1 MGNKP
6 ISTHLP
12 QGAIMLY
19 CLFMALAQFFPTITN
34 AQQQLNQQQGYYT
47 FGLNAGL
54 SYQSSDVQALPEGF
68 GLGATLGKNLYYKPG
83 APFSFDLRGRLLYA
97 EQFGLDA
104 ARSFDIG
111 NNSVLNGSQNLDYT
125 NYPANLGE
133 SQGFVF
139 QNHRTEVF
147 ELGLEGVLTLNQLR
161 EKTGVVASIY
171 GGLGLDWFRASIDQA
186 DASGNAYYNQYA
198 GLDQQKSKASIRTE
212 LKEMILDGNYESL
225 ADGFDS
231 DGGTVGIMPSLGVE
245 LGYEVTPNFSIHAGH
260 RFTFSGNDIMDGQ
273 QWADPNNDIYH
284 YTNFAL
290 RWKIRPKESTLVAP
304 VIEIIT
310 PNTFPF
316 TSPVL
321 NGLVR
326 ARIRN
331 VQNAADVSCTIN
343 GREQS
348 FTFNRGSFSKPFRL
362 DNGANEVIIT
372 ASNSVGTAQEK
383 IIIYYEE
390 PVTPDP
396 VVQVPDILFTQ
407 PRSNNTQIA
416 NPNYEVQ
423 ASITEI
429 TSKDQISFSVNGQ
442 ARNFQFNPSSGRL
455 RADITL
461 RDGNNTVRIIA
472 TNSAGKDD
480 ESTTIQL
487 ARGER
492 PIVTINNPSNS
503 PFTTDRSSFSFEA
516 TIQNIEQ
523 RSAITLL
530 SNGQRIS
537 SFTFD
542 RNSGR
547 VRANLNLLQGNNSIQ
562 VRAENEWGQDQRD
575 VNIIYEAPRQVLQP
589 QVRITSPNPGFRTAN
604 RRVQIRANTQNVPG
618 RSNIRLEL
626 NNRAIYDFRFSNG
639 TITADLPLQLGYNQ
653 VLIRVR
659 NTDGEA
665 EDAINIERYEDIIV
679 AQPPRVNIEQPN
691 QNQVSSQPSIQ
702 LLASVINVQRK
713 SEVQVLINGR
723 STNNFS
729 FNLSRQQV
737 SANIPLSPGNNSIEV
752 MASTTRGSDRDRVNV
767 SYRQNNPPT
776 VSIVEP
782 FNNATVSNS
791 RINFRAN
798 TQNITQRNQIR
809 LLVNGSTINDFNFN
823 ANRREVTGSIN
834 LQPGNNSIEI
844 QVANNDGQT
853 QDRVNV
859 RFQQSATPPTVSI
872 VRPANNS
879 TTETAS
885 ISFSANTTKVSKR
898 SEVRLY
904 LNGQSV
910 SNFDLNLFRG
920 TVDANLNLREGNN
933 NIRIQVQNSDGNS
946 EDEVNVRLQ
955 SARPPSV
962 RIDAPASNSQVN
974 TNTARLRATTQ
985 NIERKEEI
993 RVLLNGKTINNFS
1006 FSPSRQEVVADLN
1019 LSEGTNRINV
1029 QVRNS
1034 GGSAQDEVSVEYRQ
1048 QAPPSVQI
1056 TVPQSNTTLTNE
1068 RLTVKARTENVNSR
1082 NEIVLTVNGQR
1093 LNNFGFQASRQE
1105 LTAQVVLQAGANS
1118 IRVEVQNQDGRASD
1132 QVSVNYQPLKPPQVT
1147 IDSPSSGSTVNENS
1161 VQLVATTQNVND
1173 KGEISVLLNGASI
1186 SNFDWNGSQ
1195 LSATLPGLKGG
1206 GNIIA
1211 VRVSNRNGSDEAQV
1225 SINYSPVIRTRP
1237 PTVSFIT
1244 PIEEEITHQENVISI
1259 RAKVLNVTQK
1269 DQIRVNINRSNN
1281 TDFEFDA
1288 KSGTITF
1295 DMKLQNP
1302 RNSVAIF
1309 VTTNGGSADARR
1321 IINYVPKQPEG
1332 DKPFVR
1338 IESISQPTI
1347 NPLNPGAAKSTI
1359 TATVKN
1365 VTAEQI
1371 RLMVNSRQLTNFN
1384 YNVETGFFQCTFTLE
1399 RGENRV
1405 VLSASSDAGSDQGV
1419 RTLKF

>member
-1 MGNKP
+1 MANKP

-198 GLDQQKSKASIRTE
+198 GLDQQKNKASIRTE

-290 RWKIRPKESTLVAP
+290 RWKIRPRESTLVAP

-472 TNSAGKDD
+472 TNSVGKDD

-575 VNIIYEAPRQVLQP
+575 VNIIYEAPRQILQP

-767 SYRQNNPPT
+767 SYQ
-776 VSIVEP
+776 
-782 FNNATVSNS
+782 A
-791 RINFRAN
+791 A
-798 TQNITQRNQIR
+798 
-809 LLVNGSTINDFNFN
+809 D
-823 ANRREVTGSIN
+823 
-834 LQPGNNSIEI
+834 
-844 QVANNDGQT
+844 
-853 QDRVNV
+853 
-859 RFQQSATPPTVSI
+859 PPTVSI
-872 VRPANNS
+872 VRPGNNS
-879 TTETAS
+879 TVEASS
-885 ISFSANTTKVSKR
+885 ISFRANTTKISKR

-904 LNGQSV
+904 LNGQSI

-933 NIRIQVQNSDGNS
+933 NIRIQVQNSDGSS

-955 SARPPSV
+955 SVRPPSV

-974 TNTARLRATTQ
+974 VNTARLRATTQ

-1019 LSEGTNRINV
+1019 LREGTNRINV

-1056 TVPQSNTTLTNE
+1056 TVPQSNTTLTSE

-1093 LNNFGFQASRQE
+1093 LNNFGFQESRQE

-1132 QVSVNYQPLKPPQVT
+1132 QVSVNYQPPKPPQVT
-1147 IDSPSSGSTVNENS
+1147 INSPSSGSTVNENS

-1211 VRVSNRNGSDEAQV
+1211 VRVSNRNGNDEAQV

-1259 RAKVLNVTQK
+1259 RAKVLNVPQK

-1321 IINYVPKQPEG
+1321 TINYVPKQPEG

-1419 RTLKF
+1419 RTVKF

>member
-6 ISTHLP
+6 ISTHVP
-12 QGAIMLY
+12 QKAILLY
-19 CLFMALAQFFPTITN
+19 CLLLVLAHFFPQTVK
-34 AQQQLNQQQGYYT
+34 AQQSVNQQQGYYI

-139 QNHRTEVF
+139 QNHQTQVF
-147 ELGLEGVLTLNQLR
+147 ELGLEGVLTLNRLR

-171 GGLGLDWFRASIDQA
+171 GGLGLDWFRTNIDQA
-186 DASGNAYYNQYA
+186 DANGNAYYNQYA

-212 LKEMILDGNYESL
+212 LKEVILDGNYESL
-225 ADGFDS
+225 ADGFDN
-231 DGGTVGIMPSLGVE
+231 DGGTIGLMPSLGVE

-260 RFTFSGNDIMDGQ
+260 RFTFSGNDIMDGH

-310 PNTFPF
+310 PNRFPF

-362 DNGANEVIIT
+362 DNGANEVIIRAT
-372 ASNSVGTAQEK
+372 NSVGTAQEK
-383 IIIYYEE
+383 LVIYYEA

-407 PRSNNTQIA
+407 PRSNNTQT
-416 NPNYEVQ
+416 NTPNYQVQ
-423 ASITEI
+423 ASIAEI
-429 TSKDQISFSVNGQ
+429 TAKNQIRFSVNGQ
-442 ARNFQFNPSSGRL
+442 SRNFQFDASTGRL

-461 RDGNNTVRIIA
+461 RDGNNTIRIVA

-480 ESTTIQL
+480 ESIAIQL
-487 ARGER
+487 ARGEQ
-492 PIVTINNPSNS
+492 PIVTINRPSNS
-503 PFTTDRSSFSFEA
+503 PFNTDRSRFSFEA
-516 TIQNIEQ
+516 SVQNIRQ
-523 RSAITLL
+523 RSGITLL
-530 SNGQRIS
+530 SNGQRVS

-547 VRANLNLLQGNNSIQ
+547 ITANLDLRQGNNSIQ
-562 VRAENEWGQDQRD
+562 LRAENEWGRDQRE
-575 VNIIYEAPRQVLQP
+575 VNIIYEAPRQVLLP
-589 QVRITSPNPGFRTAN
+589 QVRITSPNQGFRTAN

-626 NNRAIYDFRFSNG
+626 NNRAINDFRFSNG
-639 TITADLPLQLGYNQ
+639 TITADLPLQFGYNQ
-653 VLIRVR
+653 VQIRVR

-665 EDAINIERYEDIIV
+665 EDAINIERYEDIVV

-691 QNQVSSQPSIQ
+691 QNQVSNQPAVQ
-702 LLASVINVQRK
+702 LRASVINVQRK
-713 SEVQVLINGR
+713 GEVQVLINGR

-729 FNLSRQQV
+729 FNLSRQLV
-737 SANIPLSPGNNSIEV
+737 SANIPLIPGNNSIEV
-752 MASTTRGSDRDRVNV
+752 MASTARGSDRDRVNV
-767 SYRQNNPPT
+767 SYQ
-776 VSIVEP
+776 
-782 FNNATVSNS
+782 A
-791 RINFRAN
+791 A
-798 TQNITQRNQIR
+798 
-809 LLVNGSTINDFNFN
+809 D
-823 ANRREVTGSIN
+823 
-834 LQPGNNSIEI
+834 
-844 QVANNDGQT
+844 
-853 QDRVNV
+853 
-859 RFQQSATPPTVSI
+859 PPTVSI
-872 VRPANNS
+872 VRPGNN
-879 TTETAS
+879 TTVETSSVA
-885 ISFSANTTKVSKR
+885 FRANTTKVSKR
-898 SEVRLY
+898 AEVRLY

-920 TVDANLNLREGNN
+920 TVEANLNLREGNN
-933 NIRIQVQNSDGNS
+933 NIRIQVQNADGNS
-946 EDEVNVRLQ
+946 QDEVNVRLQ

-962 RIDAPASNSQVN
+962 RISAPANNSLVN
-974 TNTARLRATTQ
+974 TNAVRLRATTQ

-993 RVLLNGKTINNFS
+993 RVSLNGKTINNFS

-1019 LSEGTNRINV
+1019 LNQGRNTINV
-1029 QVRNS
+1029 EVRTS
-1034 GGSAQDEVSVEYRQ
+1034 GGSAQDQVNVEYRQ
-1048 QAPPSVQI
+1048 QAPPNVQI
-1056 TVPQSNTTLTNE
+1056 TSPQPNSTLTTD
-1068 RLTVKARTENVNSR
+1068 RLTIKARTENVANR
-1082 NEIVLTVNGQR
+1082 NDIVLTLNGKP
-1093 LNNFGFQASRQE
+1093 LSNFGFQKNRQE

-1118 IRVEVQNQDGRASD
+1118 IRIEVQNQDGRASD
-1132 QVSVNYQPLKPPQVT
+1132 QVSVSFQPPKPPQVS
-1147 IDSPSSGSTVNENS
+1147 INSPASGSTVNENS

-1173 KGEISVLLNGASI
+1173 KSEISVLLNGTSV

-1195 LSATLPGLKGG
+1195 VAVTIPGLRGG
-1206 GNIIA
+1206 DNTIV
-1211 VRVSNRNGSDEAQV
+1211 VRVSNRNGSNEAQTSV
-1225 SINYSPVIRTRP
+1225 NYSPVIRTRP
-1237 PTVSFIT
+1237 PSVSFIT
-1244 PIEEEITHQENVISI
+1244 PVEEEITHQENVISI

-1269 DQIRVNINRSNN
+1269 DQIRVNVNRG
-1281 TDFEFDA
+1281 TTPDFDFDA
-1288 KSGTITF
+1288 NNGTISF
-1295 DMKLQNP
+1295 DLKLQNP

-1309 VTTNGGSADARR
+1309 VTTNGGNADARR
-1321 IINYVPKQPEG
+1321 IINYVPKQPDG

-1338 IESISQPTI
+1338 IESVSQPTI

-1371 RLMVNSRQLTNFN
+1371 RLMVNTRQITNFN
-1384 YNVETGFFQCTFTLE
+1384 YNAGTGFFQCTFTLE

-1419 RTLKF
+1419 RTVKF